1 VSGLYLMDTCT
12 VSDFIDRKEPLYS
25 RVVAAGESVVITAVT
40 LDESLT
46 GWYNQIRKAK
56 TPERRVSA
64 YEQLVRTTLNLAR
77 LPILPYSMTAEAH
90 FQRLR
95 KLKLNVGSDDLRIAA
110 IALEADATVVTANV
124 RDFGRVPGL
133 RVEDWTRPVQ

>member
-1 VSGLYLMDTCT
+1 MSGRFVLDTCT

-25 RVVAAGESVVITAVT
+25 RVVAAGGAVVITAIT
-40 LDESLT
+40 IDESLT

-56 TPERRVSA
+56 TPERVVSA

-77 LPILPYSMTAEAH
+77 LTILPYSLTAEAH
-90 FQRLR
+90 FQRIR
-95 KLKLNVGSDDLRIAA
+95 KIKLNVGSDDLRIAA

-124 RDFGRVPGL
+124 RDFLRVPGL
-133 RVEDWTRPVQ
+133 VVEDWTQPAA